1 MEFVSHPWIAPGTI
15 EKRKYQEH
23 VVASAIDGN
32 TLVVLPTGLGK
43 TSIAALVAAFKLQR
57 DMSRKILFLAPT
69 RPLVEQ
75 QCAAFGK
82 YMRTGLEMTVITGS
96 TAPSGREGLYRKADV
111 IFSTPQT
118 IENDLKGGILSLENF
133 SLCVFDEA
141 HRAVGNYAYP
151 YIAKAYMASAREPL
165 IVALTAS
172 PGAERAKI
180 EEVKRMLFIKNVE
193 VRSREDED
201 VRAYVHNVEQERIEV
216 ELTEPMKALRKYLND
231 VREERIKKLMNWGII
246 KTANIGKTYALKLQE
261 ELSRNKT
268 GYGFA
273 AMSVLAEIL
282 KLDHA
287 LVLLETQSLYST
299 KKYFDRMLLQE
310 TRAVERLLRED
321 GIRNAMRLLSELVEE
336 GHEHP
341 KMAKLKEIVRREIER
356 DKFSRIMVFA
366 QYRDTIEKICNELSA
381 VQGAIPVQFIGQARK
396 SGKGLSQKEQVQI
409 LNEFKM
415 GFHNVLVASSV
426 GEEGLD
432 VAETNVVVF
441 YEPISSAV
449 RKIQRSGRTARTQAG
464 RVVVLMTK
472 GTRDEA
478 YHWAGFN
485 REKNMKKILY
495 GMANSLKKY
504 V

>member
-1 MEFVSHPWIAPGTI
+1 MEFVSHPWIAPNTI

-57 DMSRKILFLAPT
+57 DMNKKILFLAPT

-75 QCAAFGK
+75 QCVTFGR
-82 YMRTGLEMTVITGS
+82 YMRIGLEMKVITGS
-96 TAPSGREGLYRKADV
+96 TNPADRKTLYLKADV

-118 IENDLKGGILSLENF
+118 IENDLKSGILSLENF
-133 SLCVFDEA
+133 SVCIFDEA

-151 YIAKAYMASAREPL
+151 YIAKAYMASARDPL

-193 VRSREDED
+193 IRSRDDDD
-201 VRAYVHNVEQERIEV
+201 VKPYVHAVEQERIEV
-216 ELTEPMKALRKYLND
+216 ELTEPMKSLRKYITN
-231 VREERIKKLMNWGII
+231 VREERIKKLMTWGII
-246 KTANIGKTYALKLQE
+246 KTPNIGKAYILKLQE
-261 ELSRNKT
+261 ELSKNKT
-268 GYGFA
+268 GYSFA

-310 TRAVERLLRED
+310 TRAVERLIRED
-321 GIRNAMRLLSELVEE
+321 GVRNAMRLLSELVEE
-336 GHEHP
+336 GQEHP
-341 KMAKLKEIVRREIER
+341 KLAKLKEIVKREIER

-366 QYRDTIEKICNELSA
+366 QYRDTIEKIYNELLG
-381 VQGAIPVQFIGQARK
+381 VEGVNPVQFIGQAKK

-495 GMANSLKKY
+495 GMSNSLKKY